1 MSRDLV
7 MHVELRETDAG
18 TWEVDGFDR
27 DGWCRYLGTLDERPS
42 IGYLRRWLGDHVTI
56 APS

>member
-1 MSRDLV
+1 